1 MQLNIKRSVLTVIL
15 IPGDVLCFVITRCSI
30 QNEKVVFVL
39 PDHFANQTVKLGD
52 TKDALQ
58 IEIDN
63 NTKDILSQYQNKLRK
78 LGLAIEAFDEGYISM
93 TKVPACFLQRE
104 SSEKFWNRESP
115 LKSLMHQLV
124 KEVVQTLSETRG
136 GGLGLLPTTIANVLK
151 SKACRSAI
159 MFGDPLT
166 SDECQKMIADLQKCK
181 IPFQCAH
188 GRPSVAPIIHLDQL
202 HIRETSRPPKLNFRQ
217 IPYDLMSF

>member
-1 MQLNIKRSVLTVIL
+1 MTSVLL
-15 IPGDVLCFVITRCSI
+15 L
-30 QNEKVVFVL
+30 
-39 PDHFANQTVKLGD
+39 DHFAGSCIKLGE
-52 TKDALQ
+52 TKEPLQ
-58 IEIDN
+58 IEMSSIDKGGKN
-63 NTKDILSQYQNKLRK
+63 IISQYREKLRL
-78 LGLAIEAFDEGYISM
+78 LGLDIDAFDEDYISM

-104 SSEKFWNRESP
+104 VSEKFWNRESP
-115 LKSLMHQLV
+115 LKSLMHQLA
-124 KEVVQTLSETRG
+124 KELVETLSETRG
-136 GGLGLLPTTIANVLK
+136 GGLTLLPTTIGNVLK

-166 SDECQKMIADLQKCK
+166 VKECQKMITDLQKCK

-202 HIRETSRPPKLNFRQ
+202 SLSQIPSASDKSGSRLKLNFSQ